1 MFLITVQ
8 DFPLE
13 KAFPNYNFYISKNMI
28 EHFDHFEMKR
38 VYNCIIIS
46 LDIMEQYTYNDLSI
60 HQ

>member
-13 KAFPNYNFYISKNMI
+13 KAFPNYNFYISKSI
-28 EHFDHFEMKR
+28 STDFETKR
-38 VYNCIIIS
+38 VYKCIIIS

>member
-13 KAFPNYNFYISKNMI
+13 KAFPNYNFCISKSI
-28 EHFDHFEMKR
+28 STDFETKR
-38 VYNCIIIS
+38 VYKCIIIS

-60 HQ
+60 YE